1 MNYIYDIVLNFNTYA
16 FDFYDWNKEDKIT
29 HIRKIPICKINTDDL
44 EKITKN
50 DVKFEP
56 DFLKLIKDK
65 TELFSNRGVK
75 KIEYSCLLSD
85 GSNALAIKIDKQKI
99 LKSKLQLDEEE
110 EVLDVC
116 AHIEEKN
123 IGYSFKKINNPN
135 IFMTRK
141 QTSSIRY
148 VNNLLYKTYKEKEY
162 ETLKYLYY
170 ECFNKK
176 ENNIKNI
183 MDKLLIEIKN
193 CNDII
198 LNKIQDFYKL
208 FSVKNNV

>member
-1 MNYIYDIVLNFNTYA
+1 
-16 FDFYDWNKEDKIT
+16 
-29 HIRKIPICKINTDDL
+29 
-44 EKITKN
+44 
-50 DVKFEP
+50 
-56 DFLKLIKDK
+56 
-65 TELFSNRGVK
+65 
-75 KIEYSCLLSD
+75 
-85 GSNALAIKIDKQKI
+85 
-99 LKSKLQLDEEE
+99 
-110 EVLDVC
+110 
-116 AHIEEKN
+116 
-123 IGYSFKKINNPN
+123 
-135 IFMTRK
+135 MTRK

-148 VNNLLYKTYKEKEY
+148 VNNLLYKTYKEKDY